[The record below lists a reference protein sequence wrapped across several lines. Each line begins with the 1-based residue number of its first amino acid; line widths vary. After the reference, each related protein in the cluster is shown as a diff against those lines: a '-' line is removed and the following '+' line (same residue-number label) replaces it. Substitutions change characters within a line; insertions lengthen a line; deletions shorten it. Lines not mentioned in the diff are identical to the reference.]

1 MFRLATT
8 TILSAPALPITD
20 QPDEP
25 VHAAHKHPINR
36 PYQTF
41 MTALSSV
48 VGTLPTR
55 ATQNQGNLRG
65 GRVVCPRK
73 LSSGSFF
80 STICRQYWRPRGLRS
95 LLLGWVSP
103 DGRGCI

>member
-1 MFRLATT
+1 
-8 TILSAPALPITD
+8 
-20 QPDEP
+20 
-25 VHAAHKHPINR
+25 
-36 PYQTF
+36 

-48 VGTLPTR
+48 VSKVSTQT
-55 ATQNQGNLRG
+55 TQNQRNLRG
-65 GRVVCPRK
+65 GRVICSRK

-80 STICRQYWRPRGLRS
+80 STICRQYWRPSGLRS